1 MRVITLRLQCALSSA
16 PQQKHILQIGLGP
29 PESVTEGTVGAA
41 TVAALLMIGGTG
53 GGTTGSGSGEGCTPH
68 SLTTPH
74 GDGNGASDGGG
85 RGGGEDG
92 STGPAQSTGP
102 DVPS

>member
-1 MRVITLRLQCALSSA
+1 MNYRPAAARGVRIARVALAGA
-16 PQQKHILQIGLGP
+16 PQQRLA
-29 PESVTEGTVGAA
+29 PESVTEGTAGAA

-74 GDGNGASDGGG
+74 GDGIGASDGGG

>member
-1 MRVITLRLQCALSSA
+1 M
-16 PQQKHILQIGLGP
+16 
-29 PESVTEGTVGAA
+29 GAA

-53 GGTTGSGSGEGCTPH
+53 VGTGEGCTPR

-85 RGGGEDG
+85 RGGDEDG

-102 DVPS
+102 DVPSSTAP